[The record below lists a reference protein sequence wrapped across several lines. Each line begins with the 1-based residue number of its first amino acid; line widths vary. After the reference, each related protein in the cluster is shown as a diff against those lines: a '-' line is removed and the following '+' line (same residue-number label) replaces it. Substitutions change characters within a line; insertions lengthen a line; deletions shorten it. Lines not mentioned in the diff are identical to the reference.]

1 MEKETATHFSIH
13 AWRIPWTEGLGGLQS
28 IGSQSQTGLKL
39 LGKDVKVH
47 SISEMGVSEIAAC
60 PLPPVS
66 DGPSALSTPTS
77 SPSLQSA
84 TLLAYSL
91 DSSAGMSAVALYHWA
106 FQRTVYC

>member
-1 MEKETATHFSIH
+1 MSSMMRKKKKKKRATTQTSLDHFLERGDRTESSKEVEPLPSM
-13 AWRIPWTEGLGGLQS
+13 S
-28 IGSQSQTGLKL
+28 S
-39 LGKDVKVH
+39 VV
-47 SISEMGVSEIAAC
+47 GVSEIAAC